1 MFDRPGRG
9 DRRGRTENIKGGVS
23 LHKTT
28 FSKVA
33 ATFIVCY
40 AFWILVTWSLAAQEL
55 IAGAVVSLAVA
66 LFCSRFF
73 IHDKGFLLLQPRR
86 LFALVYY
93 CLVVFPTEL
102 LRANV
107 NVARRAFCRQIPLN
121 SGIVKVPVHVQSSY
135 GRAMLAD
142 SITLTPGTITMECAE
157 DEGQLYYYIHWLD
170 VKEEDPEKAGDII
183 KGRMEK
189 WVRRIWD

>member
-1 MFDRPGRG
+1 MFDRPGRS
-9 DRRGRTENIKGGVS
+9 RRGRTENIKGGVS
-23 LHKTT
+23 LRKTT
-28 FSKVA
+28 FPKVA
-33 ATFIVCY
+33 ATFIVCF

-73 IHDKGFLLLQPRR
+73 IHDDGAVLLQPRR
-86 LFALVYY
+86 LFALICY
-93 CLVVFPTEL
+93 CLVIFPSEL
-102 LRANV
+102 LKANV
-107 NVARRAFCRQIPLN
+107 NVVRRAFSRHIPLN
-121 SGIVKVPVHVQSSY
+121 SGIVKVPVNVKSSY

-170 VKEEDPEKAGDII
+170 VQEEDPEKAGDII

>member
-1 MFDRPGRG
+1 MPSGSSSPGLWRPR
-9 DRRGRTENIKGGVS
+9 
-23 LHKTT
+23 
-28 FSKVA
+28 
-33 ATFIVCY
+33 
-40 AFWILVTWSLAAQEL
+40 
-55 IAGAVVSLAVA
+55 
-66 LFCSRFF
+66 
-73 IHDKGFLLLQPRR
+73 LQPRR
-86 LFALVYY
+86 LFALIFY
-93 CLVVFPTEL
+93 CLAVFPGEL

-107 NVARRAFCRQIPLN
+107 NVARRAFQPKIPLN
-121 SGIVKVPVHVQSSY
+121 SGIVKVPVHVRSTY

-170 VKEEDPEKAGDII
+170 VQEEDPEKAGDII